1 MTKYYKIEE
10 ASKSLITGGLL
21 SWKSENSC
29 LDVTSVEFPALKYLE
44 LHFVRMEEWK
54 ASEESFHVLEELS
67 IRSDY
72 FYKEIPSSFADIST
86 LRLIKLFDYTDSLR
100 VSAMNIKKEIEENTG
115 CDSLQVLLLS

>member
-10 ASKSLITGGLL
+10 ASKSLIRGGFLL
-21 SWKSENSC
+21 WKSENSC

-54 ASEESFHVLEELS
+54 ASEESFPVLEELS
-67 IRSDY
+67 IRSGY

-86 LRLIKLFDYTDSLR
+86 LQLIKLYDYTDSLR